1 MERALPQ
8 LENRLRV
15 MRQKSPFLRPIR
27 NDLAAE
33 FHSALAEYTNHVQR
47 HVNQR
52 PELARALVADAFKR
66 RASDIHLEPRAL
78 ETRIRFRI
86 DGAVVD
92 VANLT
97 HEQAKWLLNQ
107 FKAVANL
114 DPVARFT
121 PKDSHARC
129 RLEGY
134 DIDLRL
140 ALAPSQHGEALS
152 VRILDPKRLER
163 FMDDLGMAP
172 RNLQRLETWLEN
184 VSGMFLAAGPTGCG
198 KTTTVYSLLHEL
210 KFADRTIVSLEDPVE
225 YEVDGIT
232 QMQLD
237 EKHHLNFA
245 EGVKSVLRLDP
256 DFLMMG
262 EIRDSASAKAA
273 VDAAITGRVLLS
285 TIHSRDAVGVVTALR
300 NWGLADHEISEA
312 LSVVVSQRL
321 VRRLCREC
329 REKAAPA
336 DGDVHWLNSLGLPV
350 PGHIWRAVGCSK
362 CSNLGYVGRT
372 GVFEL
377 WELGEKDY
385 ELILGHAD
393 EHTIRQ
399 HLVKLRHSS
408 LLEDGIAKLADGTT
422 TFDEL
427 KRASNGAFASERRWL
442 SNNFAPDYEPKR
454 MAAASSHAF
463 DAEI

>member
-1 MERALPQ
+1 
-8 LENRLRV
+8 

-27 NDLAAE
+27 SDLAAE
-33 FHSALAEYTNHVQR
+33 FHTALDEYTNNVQL

-52 PELARALVADAFKR
+52 PELARTLVADALKR

-78 ETRIRFRI
+78 ETRIRLRI

-92 VANLT
+92 VASLT

-134 DIDLRL
+134 DVDLRL

-163 FMDDLGMAP
+163 FIDDLGLTP

-184 VSGMFLAAGPTGCG
+184 VNGMFLAAGPTGSG

-225 YEVDGIT
+225 YELDGIT
-232 QMQLD
+232 QVQLD
-237 EKHHLNFA
+237 ERHHLNFA
-245 EGVKSVLRLDP
+245 EGVKSMLRLDP
-256 DFLMMG
+256 DFLMIG
-262 EIRDSASAKAA
+262 EIRDGASARAA

-329 REKAAPA
+329 REKTIPT
-336 DGDVHWLNSLGLPV
+336 DLDVRWLNSLSLPV
-350 PGHIWRAVGCSK
+350 PAQVWKAVGCGK
-362 CSNLGYVGRT
+362 CSDLGYVGRT
-372 GVFEL
+372 GVFEM

-385 ELILGHAD
+385 ELILSHAD
-393 EHTIRQ
+393 EHTVRQ
-399 HLVKLRHSS
+399 HLAKLQHLS
-408 LLEDGIAKLADGTT
+408 LLEDGLAKVADGTT

-427 KRASNGAFASERRWL
+427 KGASSGAFPSGRLWSL
-442 SNNFAPDYEPKR
+442 NNFGPEHKR
-454 MAAASSHAF
+454 TSAGASYVAN
-463 DAEI
+463 AEI

>member
-1 MERALPQ
+1 
-8 LENRLRV
+8 
-15 MRQKSPFLRPIR
+15 MRQKSPFLRSIR
-27 NDLAAE
+27 SDLAAE
-33 FHSALAEYTNHVQR
+33 FHSALAEYTNNVQL

-52 PELARALVADAFKR
+52 PELARALVADALKR
-66 RASDIHLEPRAL
+66 QASDIHLEPRAL
-78 ETRIRFRI
+78 ETRIRLRI

-92 VANLT
+92 VASLT

-114 DPVARFT
+114 DPIARFT

-134 DIDLRL
+134 HVDLRL

-163 FMDDLGMAP
+163 FIDGLGLTP
-172 RNLQRLETWLEN
+172 RNLRQLETWLEN
-184 VSGMFLAAGPTGCG
+184 VNGMFLAAGPTGSG

-210 KFADRTIVSLEDPVE
+210 RFADRTIVSLEDPVE

-232 QMQLD
+232 QVQLD

-245 EGVKSVLRLDP
+245 EGVKSMLRLDP
-256 DFLMMG
+256 DFLMIG
-262 EIRDSASAKAA
+262 EIRDGASAKAA
-273 VDAAITGRVLLS
+273 VDAAITGRVLLT
-285 TIHSRDAVGVVTALR
+285 TIHSRDAVGVITALR

-329 REKAAPA
+329 KEKIAPA
-336 DGDVHWLNSLGLPV
+336 DRDVRWLNSLSLPV
-350 PGHIWRAVGCSK
+350 PAHIWRAMGCSR
-362 CSNLGYVGRT
+362 CDNSGYLGRT
-372 GVFEL
+372 AVFEM
-377 WELGEKDY
+377 WELNEKNY
-385 ELILGHAD
+385 ELILAHAD
-393 EHTIRQ
+393 EHTIRRHLAKLQ
-399 HLVKLRHSS
+399 HFS
-408 LLEDGIAKLADGTT
+408 LMEDGIAKVADGTT

-427 KRASNGAFASERRWL
+427 KRASSGALACERLWSLREL
-442 SNNFAPDYEPKR
+442 EPECNKTVTKPPG
-454 MAAASSHAF
+454 
-463 DAEI
+463 